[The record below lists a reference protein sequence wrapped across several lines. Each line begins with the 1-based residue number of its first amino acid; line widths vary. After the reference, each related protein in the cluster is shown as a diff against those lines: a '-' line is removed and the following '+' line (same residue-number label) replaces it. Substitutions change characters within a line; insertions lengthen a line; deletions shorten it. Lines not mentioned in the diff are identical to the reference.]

1 MFWWWHSGVVTH
13 QTVWLENSFTVIKS
27 KSCQI
32 FGLLDK
38 PLWIFGSITLLLT
51 FHQIEVFKSFFWS
64 LNLRTELLFSCEALV
79 SSPERLIVR
88 FMLQSWKERARTR
101 AAHPQE
107 GGHQNTGFGRRDRPR
122 RPGEHALPGLLQRQG
137 QTDQRSAVWGVS
149 DNEGMRE
156 QKVIYKTTH
165 EADWKGGRH
174 WDGEEKYIRDCLTN
188 CQLDKLFHLISCDDE
203 PSFCSSLNCW
213 VLSSRS
219 SLFVST
225 VTTRKRWSTSCCWTG
240 RRGIPAT
247 RTRTCHRATRS
258 VCQSNQYLC
267 WSIHECLNDYL
278 VFC

>member
-1 MFWWWHSGVVTH
+1 
-13 QTVWLENSFTVIKS
+13 
-27 KSCQI
+27 
-32 FGLLDK
+32 
-38 PLWIFGSITLLLT
+38 
-51 FHQIEVFKSFFWS
+51 
-64 LNLRTELLFSCEALV
+64 
-79 SSPERLIVR
+79 
-88 FMLQSWKERARTR
+88 MLQSWKERARTR

-107 GGHQNTGFGRRDRPR
+107 GGHQNTRFGRRDRPR

-149 DNEGMRE
+149 DNQGTRA

-165 EADWKGGRH
+165 EADWKGGRR

-188 CQLDKLFHLISCDDE
+188 CQLDELFHLISCDDQ

-225 VTTRKRWSTSCCWTG
+225 GTTRKRWSTSCYWTG

-247 RTRTCHRATRS
+247 RTRTCHHATRS
-258 VCQSNQYLC
+258 VGQSNQYLSLVHT
-267 WSIHECLNDYL
+267 WMPQRLFGVLLISLERMVISPTWLNFNTFGHPL
-278 VFC
+278 NPLGFGSAGFVNMLRMFIQ

>member
-1 MFWWWHSGVVTH
+1 M
-13 QTVWLENSFTVIKS
+13 
-27 KSCQI
+27 
-32 FGLLDK
+32 
-38 PLWIFGSITLLLT
+38 
-51 FHQIEVFKSFFWS
+51 
-64 LNLRTELLFSCEALV
+64 
-79 SSPERLIVR
+79 
-88 FMLQSWKERARTR
+88 QSWKERARTR

-107 GGHQNTGFGRRDRPR
+107 GGHQNTGFGWRDRPR

-149 DNEGMRE
+149 DNEGK
-156 QKVIYKTTH
+156 KVVYKTTH

-188 CQLDKLFHLISCDDE
+188 CQLDELFHLISCDDG
-203 PSFCSSLNCW
+203 PSFCPSLNRW

-225 VTTRKRWSTSCCWTG
+225 VTTRKRWSTSCYWTG

-258 VCQSNQYLC
+258 VGQSHQYLPLAHTWMPQRLFGVLLISLEQMSEFNTFGHPLSPISTGSLC
-267 WSIHECLNDYL
+267 SLINSPRFGSAQQFWLTC
-278 VFC
+278 